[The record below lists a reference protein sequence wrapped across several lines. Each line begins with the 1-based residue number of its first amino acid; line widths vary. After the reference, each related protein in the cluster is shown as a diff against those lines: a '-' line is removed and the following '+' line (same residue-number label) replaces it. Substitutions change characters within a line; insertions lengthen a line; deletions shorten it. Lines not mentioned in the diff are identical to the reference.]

1 MQDYPNLF
9 PDFNGSL
16 QAQQMLAGERN
27 KVIPA
32 ADFLDIMVRD
42 GLRHEKVFLW
52 ILICYYFQPNSERKP
67 LDELNA
73 VDDED
78 MIDQQVDAK
87 DHPIQS
93 EVPKVTPAAGTE
105 SLHLLLSIIIC
116 SF

>member
-1 MQDYPNLF
+1 MK
-9 PDFNGSL
+9 
-16 QAQQMLAGERN
+16 R
-27 KVIPA
+27 
-32 ADFLDIMVRD
+32 FL
-42 GLRHEKVFLW
+42 
-52 ILICYYFQPNSERKP
+52 LIYYHFQPNSERKP

-93 EVPKVTPAAGTE
+93 EAPKVTPAAGTE

-116 SF
+116 SL